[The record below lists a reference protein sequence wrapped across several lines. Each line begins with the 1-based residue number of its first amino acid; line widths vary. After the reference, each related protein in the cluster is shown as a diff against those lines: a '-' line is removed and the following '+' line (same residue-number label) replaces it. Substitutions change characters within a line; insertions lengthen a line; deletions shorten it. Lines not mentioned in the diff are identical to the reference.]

1 MAPPYECK
9 LQIFTDG
16 SNLGCS
22 TSKIPVGVY
31 RMFNLSI
38 TLSFSSFPLSRDYRR
53 EKDARDDSWRQ
64 EPAPT
69 VLIKN
74 VPDEI
79 TESDV
84 SL

>member
-1 MAPPYECK
+1 
-9 LQIFTDG
+9 
-16 SNLGCS
+16 
-22 TSKIPVGVY
+22 
-31 RMFNLSI
+31 MFNLSI
-38 TLSFSSFPLSRDYRR
+38 TLCFSSFPLSRDYRR